1 MHLMLEHATWF
12 LFAWVY
18 CNQAGMRLPVV
29 PALLGVGALATGG
42 HLSMVAIMAI
52 AVGASLAADLT
63 WYGLGRWRGERGL
76 KILGRIAP
84 HTGVLVRRARQ
95 VFAAHVEKFQFS
107 ARFLPELNALAGGL
121 AGATKTSFTRF
132 VGFGAASALAWAG
145 LWVGL
150 GYLLSHALTETAALL
165 GIREIVFFV
174 AAFAFYLPFQR
185 ARRHRVLQAFRPVS
199 IGLPVSIRLDDVEGR
214 LQRGERLTI
223 HDARVT
229 EGRGVRRP
237 PTRVHVHAD

>member
-1 MHLMLEHATWF
+1 MHVMLEHATWF

-18 CNQAGMRLPVV
+18 CNQAGVRVPVV
-29 PALLGVGALATGG
+29 PALLGVGALAKGG
-42 HLSMVAIMAI
+42 HLSMVAVMAL

-76 KILGRIAP
+76 TILGRIAP
-84 HTGVLVRRARQ
+84 HTGVLVRRARG
-95 VFAAHVEKFQFS
+95 VFAAHVERFQFG

-121 AGATKTSFTRF
+121 AGVTKTSFTRF
-132 VGFGAASALAWAG
+132 VGYGAASALAWAG
-145 LWVGL
+145 VWVGL
-150 GYLLSHALTETAALL
+150 GYLLSHALSEMAALL

-185 ARRHRVLQAFRPVS
+185 ARRHRLLQAFRP
-199 IGLPVSIRLDDVEGR
+199 GSIRLADVEGR
-214 LQRGERLTI
+214 MKRGERLTI
-223 HDARVT
+223 QDARAT

>member
-1 MHLMLEHATWF
+1 MMLEHTTWF

-18 CNQAGMRLPVV
+18 CNQAGIRVPVV
-29 PALLGVGALATGG
+29 PALLGVGALAKGG
-42 HLSMVAIMAI
+42 YLSMEAVMAI

-76 KILGRIAP
+76 TILGRIAP
-84 HTGVLVRRARQ
+84 HTGVLVRRARG
-95 VFAAHVEKFQFS
+95 VFAAHVERFQFG

-121 AGATKTSFTRF
+121 AGVTKTSFTRF
-132 VGFGAASALAWAG
+132 VGYGAASALAWAG
-145 LWVGL
+145 VVGL
-150 GYLLSHALTETAALL
+150 GYLLSHALSEMAALL

-185 ARRHRVLQAFRPVS
+185 ARRHRLLQAFRAD
-199 IGLPVSIRLDDVEGR
+199 SIRLADVEGR
-214 LQRGERLTI
+214 MKRGERLTI
-223 HDARVT
+223 QDVRAT